1 MTTITHMRF
10 NNTILLI
17 LTATII
23 LYAIFLFLADFN
35 LIQEKISN
43 FKINYLPIILILVT
57 LSLIPIFIRWHFL
70 LKNCEINIPLTK
82 SIAVFL
88 SGMAFDIT
96 PGQIGA
102 LMKSQILKIS
112 SNIPRTK
119 TAPIVFIEKL
129 YDLIGAIIAAAM
141 GIIILGMESYLII
154 IPILVLTII
163 FFFMYYRP
171 ASKLF
176 FKRITKTKFFSKY
189 VENISEFDK
198 IIQKSTTVK
207 ITTICVLLAVTYWFI
222 ISAAAYYTLIAFD
235 INILDYLKVL
245 AIYATSA
252 LLGAISLVPGG
263 IGITEGTLV
272 GLLTLEGIGVSTA
285 LILSV
290 MIRIF
295 ILWYPVC
302 LGLLSLKFTGGFS
315 FRKNSF

>member
-43 FKINYLPIILILVT
+43 FNINYLPIILILVT

-171 ASKLF
+171 ASELF

-198 IIQKSTTVK
+198 IVQKSTSVK
-207 ITTICVLLAVTYWFI
+207 VATICILLAVTYWFI
-222 ISAAAYYTLIAFD
+222 ISTAVYYTLIAFD
-235 INILDYLKVL
+235 VNTLDYLKVL

-252 LLGAISLVPGG
+252 LLGAVSLIPGG
-263 IGITEGTLV
+263 VGIAEGTIA
-272 GLLTLEGIGVSTA
+272 GLLTLEGIDISIA
-285 LILSV
+285 LVLSV
-290 MIRIF
+290 VIRIF
-295 ILWYPVC
+295 TFWFVVVVGFI
-302 LGLLSLKFTGGFS
+302 SLKFTGALS

>member
-1 MTTITHMRF
+1 MTTITRMRF
-10 NNTILLI
+10 NNTILLNI
-17 LTATII
+17 TGTIA
-23 LYAIFLFLADFN
+23 LYAIFLFVADFN
-35 LIQEKISN
+35 LIEEKISS

-57 LSLIPIFIRWHFL
+57 LSLIPIFIKWYFL

-102 LMKSQILKIS
+102 LMKSQILKTS

-119 TAPIVFIEKL
+119 TAPIIFIEKL

-141 GIIILGMESYLII
+141 GIIILGMETYLII
-154 IPILVLTII
+154 IAILVLAII

-171 ASKLF
+171 ASELF
-176 FKRITKTKFFSKY
+176 FKRITKTKFFSSY
-189 VENISEFDK
+189 VENISEFNK
-198 IIQKSTTVK
+198 IIQKSTNVK
-207 ITTICVLLAVTYWFI
+207 IATMCILLAITYWFI
-222 ISAAAYYTLIAFD
+222 ISAAVYYTLIAFD
-235 INILDYLKVL
+235 INMLDYLKVI

-252 LLGAISLVPGG
+252 LLGAISFIPGG
-263 IGITEGTLV
+263 IGITEGTIT
-272 GLLTLEGIGVSTA
+272 GLLTLEGISISTA

-295 ILWYPVC
+295 VLWYPVC
-302 LGLLSLKFTGGFS
+302 LGFISLKFTGGFS